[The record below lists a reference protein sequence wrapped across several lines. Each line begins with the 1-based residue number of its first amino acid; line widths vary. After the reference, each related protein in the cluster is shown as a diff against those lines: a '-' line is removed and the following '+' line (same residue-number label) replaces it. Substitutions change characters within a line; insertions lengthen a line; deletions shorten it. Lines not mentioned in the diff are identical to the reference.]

1 MSYAAILLIPVLIL
15 YSKIFDPY
23 DACALHDSQA
33 LSLISMF
40 GPYCIFDLYDAYDV
54 MEICEKPAPKLPE
67 THENHENLAMELTS
81 WPAKQGCAHILIGFL
96 PPPKVDGTSLGIF
109 MFISTYQKTTLG
121 RFREATWST

>member
-1 MSYAAILLIPVLIL
+1 
-15 YSKIFDPY
+15 
-23 DACALHDSQA
+23 
-33 LSLISMF
+33 MF